1 MGAET
6 VVIVVFDDVQILDVT
21 GPLEVLT
28 SAARLLSIRYDV
40 RVAASSG
47 GMVGSTSGLAIA
59 VSDIAR
65 VRGPIDTL
73 LVAGGDGVVTAA
85 ADASLIHH
93 IRRLARTARR
103 VASVCTGAFL
113 LAECGLL
120 DGKHAATHWNFCDAL
135 GTLYP
140 HVLVERDPIFVR
152 DGNVW
157 TSAGVTSGIDLALAL
172 VADDHGASAAMTV
185 ARHLVVYL
193 RRSGGQAQFSVPLAA
208 QSVDSEPLR
217 DLLAWIGE
225 HLDADLTVAV
235 LARHVH
241 LSERQFIRV
250 FTAHM
255 RLPPARYV
263 ETLRLEAARRLLE
276 TTTCSVEQVA
286 RACGYRTPETMHR
299 AFRRRL
305 DITPLD
311 HRRHFATPPDR
322 GRHHDGQPQR

>member
-1 MGAET
+1 MGSAT
-6 VVIVVFDDVQILDVT
+6 VAIVVFDDVQILDVT
-21 GPLEVLT
+21 GPLEVFT

-40 RVAASSG
+40 RVAATGG

-59 VSDIAR
+59 ASDIAR
-65 VRGPIDTL
+65 IRGPIDTL
-73 LVAGGDGVVTAA
+73 LVAGGEGVISAA
-85 ADASLIHH
+85 ADAKLMHH

-135 GTLYP
+135 ATLYP
-140 HVLVERDPIFVR
+140 HVIVEPDPIFVR

-172 VADDHGASAAMTV
+172 VADDHGTAAAMTV
-185 ARHLVVYL
+185 ARHLVVYV

-235 LARHVH
+235 LARRVH

-250 FTAHM
+250 FTAQV
-255 RLPPARYV
+255 RLSPARYV

-276 TTTCSVEQVA
+276 TTICSVEQVA

-305 DITPLD
+305 GTTPLN
-311 HRRHFATPPDR
+311 HRRHFATSPAVAEGPPGTR
-322 GRHHDGQPQR
+322 